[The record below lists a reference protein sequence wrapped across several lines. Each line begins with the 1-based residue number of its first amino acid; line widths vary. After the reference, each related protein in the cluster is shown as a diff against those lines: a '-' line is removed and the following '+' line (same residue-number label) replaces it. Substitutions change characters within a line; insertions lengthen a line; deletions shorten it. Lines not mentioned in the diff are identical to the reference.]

1 MHTKRLQN
9 LQWKL
14 QVALSGSE
22 VLKVEV
28 YDHESVGPNRYMKAL
43 FSTTSSLWII
53 YSWANNL
60 LLSVDA
66 IVFLL

>member
-1 MHTKRLQN
+1 MHTKQLQN

-28 YDHESVGPNRYMKAL
+28 YM
-43 FSTTSSLWII
+43 TM
-53 YSWANNL
+53 NL
-60 LLSVDA
+60 LVLTGT
-66 IVFLL
+66 